1 MELGRREAKSSD
13 GEPVRDVVVIGAGPA
28 GSTAAAELAR
38 RGHDVVM
45 LEEHDEVGIPVHCT
59 GLLGEDAFREF
70 ALPRSLVLAQA
81 GAARFWGPD
90 GQSFS
95 VASDNVRAAIIDRAA
110 LDAHLADR
118 ARRAGAE
125 ILCSWRVE
133 SVDVTPNTVTVRT
146 RDKQPIVAR
155 SAVLA
160 CGASYRFH
168 HDLGLGRPD
177 LLLHSAQLET
187 AFEPMRNIDV
197 RFGRNVAPNGFAWTV
212 PFVRNGQSYARIGLM
227 SESRARER
235 FDAFV
240 RSIHTHGSGWAD
252 QLPEPR
258 LKALPLSPA
267 RRTYADRVVAVG
279 DAAGLV
285 KPTTGGGIYYGML
298 SGDLA
303 ADSLDEGLRRDRLR
317 AASLRRYETRWQ
329 QRLGQEIR
337 VGMAFRRIAQTL
349 SDESIDA
356 LIALGCANGVVPLLQ
371 RTASF
376 NWHRKAAVAL
386 LGHPSVRR
394 IMLAHGPKGAR
405 PA

>member
-1 MELGRREAKSSD
+1 
-13 GEPVRDVVVIGAGPA
+13 VRDAVVIGAGPA
-28 GSTAAAELAR
+28 GSTTAAELAR
-38 RGHDVVM
+38 RGHDVVL
-45 LEEHDEVGIPVHCT
+45 LEEHNEVGRPVHCT

-81 GAARFWGPD
+81 GAARFWGT
-90 GQSFS
+90 GKESFTVS
-95 VASDNVRAAIIDRAA
+95 SDNVRAAIIDRAA

-118 ARRAGAE
+118 AEQAGAQ
-125 ILCSWRVE
+125 LCCNWRVE
-133 SVDVTPNTVTVRT
+133 SIEVADDGVTVQSK
-146 RDKQPIVAR
+146 DKAPITAR
-155 SAVLA
+155 AVVLA

-168 HDLGLGRPD
+168 RALGLERPGV
-177 LLLHSAQLET
+177 LLHSAQLET
-187 AFEPMRNIDV
+187 KFESLRNIEV
-197 RFGRNVAPNGFAWTV
+197 RFGRAIAPSGFAWTV
-212 PFVRNGQSYARIGLM
+212 PFTRGGESFARIGLM
-227 SESRARER
+227 CESNAREHFSALVQSLRARTSR
-235 FDAFV
+235 WPD
-240 RSIHTHGSGWAD
+240 R
-252 QLPEPR
+252 LPEPR

-267 RRTYADRVVAVG
+267 TRTYADRVVAVG

-303 ADSLDEGLRRDRLR
+303 ADVLDEGLRRDRLP
-317 AASLRRYETRWQ
+317 AASLRRYQTRWQ

-337 VGMAFRRIAQTL
+337 IGMAFRRIAQTL

-356 LIALGCANGVVPLLQ
+356 LIALGCANGVVPILQ

-394 IMLAHGPKGAR
+394 IMRAQG
-405 PA
+405 